1 MHTVW
6 VSEFENIQHQ
16 NVLVLVYLLH
26 SRNLSQKPHQT
37 SRQNMSAC
45 SAICCHL
52 QSCRLHL
59 MNIAQTKCPSFT
71 DSGVLYTHPLHICDF
86 SSLPANVTNHMNQIE
101 PPSSSEEKRPER
113 QRLQRL
119 WHDDDHHRLVIH
131 KYTQIRFAF
140 CATYAIQNLAQPQ
153 PTRQLFCTIIL
164 RRDDNKYCSGQTI
177 MWGNA
182 FGINSHCL

>member
-1 MHTVW
+1 
-6 VSEFENIQHQ
+6 
-16 NVLVLVYLLH
+16 
-26 SRNLSQKPHQT
+26 
-37 SRQNMSAC
+37 MSAC
-45 SAICCHL
+45 SAIRCHL

-59 MNIAQTKCPSFT
+59 MNIAQTKYPSFT
-71 DSGVLYTHPLHICDF
+71 ASGVLYTHPLHICDF

-131 KYTQIRFAF
+131 KYTRIRFAF
-140 CATYAIQNLAQPQ
+140 CATYAIQNLANGRIAIANKIVVLYYYF
-153 PTRQLFCTIIL
+153 TSRRQQIL
-164 RRDDNKYCSGQTI
+164 QRQTI